1 MEKFELHAPAFK
13 APRIGLSGHALLV
26 IACLPIFVF
35 LLGPILI
42 IVPMSMTSGE
52 ILMFPPDGWSGHAFA
67 DLLRDSQWVASAL
80 TSFKVALLATV
91 IAVTAGTGGAL
102 ALHRNDVPAR
112 SFFSTLIMLPLLV
125 PVVVLALA
133 DYLFS
138 STLNLGSNWV
148 SIAFAH
154 SVVVTPYVFVSVQ
167 TSLAGLDPA
176 LHRAARSLGGT
187 TTALLVDVYWPVI
200 RTGMV
205 GGAIFAFIGSFDEVV
220 IALFLSGPNAVTLP
234 VQMFTALQ
242 FDLTP
247 KIAAVSTVLL
257 AISFVALIVN
267 GYQSLARPKTVL
279 R

>member
-1 MEKFELHAPAFK
+1 MEKSELRVPAFA
-13 APRIGLSGHALLV
+13 APRFAVSSYTLLA

-42 IVPMSMTSGE
+42 IVPMAMTSGE
-52 ILMFPPDGWSGHAFA
+52 ILMFPPEGMSGHAFV
-67 DLLRDSQWVASAL
+67 DLFRDAQWVASAI
-80 TSFKVALLATV
+80 TSLKVALLATL
-91 IAVTAGTGGAL
+91 IAVMAGTGGAL
-102 ALHRNDVPAR
+102 ALHRNAVPAR
-112 SFFSTLIMLPLLV
+112 GFLSTLIMLPLLV
-125 PVVVLALA
+125 PVIVLALA

-138 STLNLGSNWV
+138 SSLNLGASWTT
-148 SIAFAH
+148 IAFAH

-187 TTALLVDVYWPVI
+187 TSALFVEVYLPEI
-200 RTGMV
+200 RTGML

-234 VQMFTALQ
+234 VQMFTAIQ
-242 FDLTP
+242 FDLSP

-257 AISFVALIVN
+257 AVSFVALIVN
-267 GYQSLARPKTVL
+267 GYQSLSRPKTVVS
-279 R
+279 